1 MGSSFGAGWGTEV
14 LVCGASMDVA
24 LFFFSFELRCCYLG
38 ILGLFGAELAVGKI
52 QVFPFA
58 FYVKPDLNMSH
69 VASFQWNGAGRFC
82 LSV

>member
-1 MGSSFGAGWGTEV
+1 M
-14 LVCGASMDVA
+14 LLC
-24 LFFFSFELRCCYLG
+24 FFPFELRCCYLG

-58 FYVKPDLNMSH
+58 FYVKPDLNMPH